1 MKPIKCKYCGKIYD
15 SPSEMHKR
23 KCHSHPDG
31 AWAGYCTAGNV
42 DEFTWSMEKHFEDQK
57 KTLNELKQIREEEAA
72 EEADFSRM
80 YKKHTPLLDCVLEKG
95 ADGGPREYKLKIQNS
110 DIHQFAREMA
120 NGLNTGKET
129 RDAINTI
136 YALRSGCDY
145 VLNNA
150 DAQKEGSLGS
160 WLAEIRQLKGEV
172 ISWDFW
178 AALYWLTKPIED
190 AKAKDDEGYAKSIR
204 EGDYDAKM
212 AYGKKVSFWISNS
225 VAKVFHVKRVI
236 PMLRVLGVLKKD
248 DDGKDNVV
256 MEKFRAHISNLKAT
270 EKGFGRIFEMLDR
283 RIGDGSFWGVLYCL
297 YWMQLRP
304 TPWDDQKVWPIR

>member
-42 DEFTWSMEKHFEDQK
+42 DEFTWSMEKHVEEFS
-57 KTLNELKQIREEEAA
+57 KTVARCQQLREEKAA
-72 EEADFSRM
+72 EEAAFSRE

-95 ADGGPREYKLKIQNS
+95 ADGEPSEYKLKIQNS
-110 DIHQFAREMA
+110 DIHQFAREMV
-120 NGLNTGKET
+120 NGLHKGDET

-150 DAQKEGSLGS
+150 DAQNEGSLDS
-160 WLAEIRQLKGEV
+160 WLAEIRQLKEEV
-172 ISWDFW
+172 VSWYFW

-190 AKAKDDEGYAKSIR
+190 EKERDDEGYDKSIR
-204 EGDYDAKM
+204 DGDYDAK
-212 AYGKKVSFWISNS
+212 AFYGKKVSFWINPI
-225 VAKVFHVKRVI
+225 AWVFHVKQVM
-236 PMLRVLGVLKKD
+236 PMLRVLGVLTKKD
-248 DDGKDNVV
+248 E
-256 MEKFRAHISNLKAT
+256 EKEKEVQNTIRAHILKLKST
-270 EKGFGRIFEMLDR
+270 EKGFERTFEMLDR